1 MHRVSTTTVIAVKKV
16 ASSVKFLGRLI
27 LCRHVEAKI
36 EGVSSYFTLICPNQ
50 NLGDKQHL

>member
-1 MHRVSTTTVIAVKKV
+1 MTTVIAVKKV
-16 ASSVKFLGRLI
+16 ASSVKFLGGLM